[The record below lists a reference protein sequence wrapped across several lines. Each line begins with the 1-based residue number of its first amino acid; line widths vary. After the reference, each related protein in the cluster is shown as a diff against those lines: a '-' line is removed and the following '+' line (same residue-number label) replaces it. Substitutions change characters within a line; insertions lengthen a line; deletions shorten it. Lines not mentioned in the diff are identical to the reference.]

1 MSMAALSSSWT
12 MSWATPLWGD
22 SCNSHQWFEVTLS
35 MACFFMGWR
44 VCQVESKS
52 QNQTQTI
59 FGMVQDSS
67 VSLSASSNACQRNS
81 VLLRRVRR
89 IANRELLKSTHQK
102 LEEMNAMRTEP
113 KHKNAKAYA
122 RWANKVWK
130 EAQDAPTVLVPYKG
144 KVWVARMSHN
154 QLDFFFAEGDLFD
167 LSLFDWHWQETHTW
181 HLSYL
186 PFLAAVPAFSSWFS
200 YYHSVQAHVILIQL
214 FFIYWTV
221 QRFIF
226 SNLVRF
232 GAEAKDSMWGFVGC
246 SWWPWK
252 PSLPRHGDL
261 MFRALVTGEKLQP
274 NDFDIDS
281 WIDVDNC
288 TA

>member
-1 MSMAALSSSWT
+1 
-12 MSWATPLWGD
+12 
-22 SCNSHQWFEVTLS
+22 
-35 MACFFMGWR
+35 MGWR

-167 LSLFDWHWQETHTW
+167 LSLFD
-181 HLSYL
+181 
-186 PFLAAVPAFSSWFS
+186 
-200 YYHSVQAHVILIQL
+200 
-214 FFIYWTV
+214 
-221 QRFIF
+221 
-226 SNLVRF
+226 
-232 GAEAKDSMWGFVGC
+232 
-246 SWWPWK
+246 
-252 PSLPRHGDL
+252 
-261 MFRALVTGEKLQP
+261 
-274 NDFDIDS
+274 
-281 WIDVDNC
+281 
-288 TA
+288 